1 MFSRTFA
8 LSLVALLGLPFL
20 AGCNNTLNPLCGNAR
35 PAPII
40 GALSPSSLTL
50 AQVQAGATVTVTGNQ
65 FVSSTVVLINGKTL
79 AANVASAQKLTVTL
93 TSGEITG
100 PGTVNVA
107 LQTPAGGSSDV
118 GCSSGGMSSSL
129 ALTIN

>member
-20 AGCNNTLNPLCGNAR
+20 AGCNNTLNPLCGSAR

-40 GALSPSSLTL
+40 GALSPSSLTF
-50 AQVQAGATVTVTGNQ
+50 AQVQAGATVTVTGSQ

-79 AANVASAQKLTVTL
+79 AANVTSAQKLTVKL
-93 TSGEITG
+93 TSGEISG

-107 LQTPAGGSSDV
+107 VQTPAGGSSDV
-118 GCSSGGMSSSL
+118 GCSSGGTSSAL